1 MWAHCHCWHTNGVT
15 SSCLVASFHSI
26 WARFQ
31 VDECKKGYHLLQF
44 LFKMRDVPGFCSAG
58 HIHYMSTLSVIE
70 STNSIIIKLSPF
82 SHLLSPLFHLIGGAS
97 SKQRAPGNNIY
108 TRLCNSYTKRGKTKW
123 SLIDIHQ
130 KPLEIRDILVTLG
143 ILGHANNITC
153 TAGEGS
159 RTIASPLRN
168 DIPHRI
174 GNIRK
179 GSQRHWN
186 QVVVPL
192 PGTCKN
198 RQCTLIYRLRVSYR
212 TLGTGG
218 FPPPPNFTPR
228 IMA

>member
-1 MWAHCHCWHTNGVT
+1 
-15 SSCLVASFHSI
+15 
-26 WARFQ
+26 
-31 VDECKKGYHLLQF
+31 
-44 LFKMRDVPGFCSAG
+44 MRDVPGFCSAG

-82 SHLLSPLFHLIGGAS
+82 SHLLSPLFHLIGGSS

-123 SLIDIHQ
+123 SLIDIHH

-153 TAGEGS
+153 MAGEGS

-192 PGTCKN
+192 PDTCKN
-198 RQCTLIYRLRVSYR
+198 RQCTLIYMLSLQTAAPNCLRFLVTS
-212 TLGTGG
+212 TGSL
-218 FPPPPNFTPR
+218 R
-228 IMA
+228 